1 MIRYV
6 ELLALWSY
14 GNPGALWFPA
24 TAEVCTDGAFM
35 AFMAT
40 AMGGQVC
47 EY

>member
-14 GNPGALWFPA
+14 GNPDTLWFPGTLEA
-24 TAEVCTDGAFM
+24 GTDGAFM
-35 AFMAT
+35 AFMAVV
-40 AMGGQVC
+40 MGGQVC